1 MKKLHI
7 NVLFFLFLSFMIT
20 SAGHAAGTTNISY
33 TLTFPEAQAHYVD
46 VEMQLSGL
54 KQNSLELKM
63 PVWTPGSYLVREFAR
78 NIETISAS
86 ANGKPV
92 TIQKTRKNIW
102 HINTTG
108 ISTIT
113 VKYRVYAFE
122 VSVRTSFIDVDHAFL
137 SSADI
142 FIYPN
147 GMLNQPSTIHIIPY
161 KKWDKVSTSLAT
173 INDDTFTLTAP
184 NYDILFDSPIE
195 VGNQD
200 VFSFTTGGVKYDV
213 AMCGEA
219 NYDKERLKKDM
230 AKIVEEEVAVFGENP
245 NKHYTFIVHNYLKG
259 GGGLEHL
266 SSTVLGA
273 SRSAYTDEKKGYQG
287 FLSLVA
293 HEHFHLWNVKRLR
306 PIALGPFDYD
316 NENYTTNLWIAE
328 GFTSYY
334 QDIIL
339 RRAQLYPP
347 ENYLGTLAENISALE
362 NQPGVNIQ
370 PVADASYDAWIKAYR
385 PNENSA
391 NSTIS
396 YYSKG
401 SLIALL
407 LDLEIINNTSGTKSL
422 DDVMRY
428 MYEQYYKIKKRG
440 YTDAEFK
447 LGLEKFAGKNLDDFY
462 KNYINGLTPLDFNKY
477 LGYAGYELKDEYAG
491 SNDPA
496 LGIAT
501 GVNAD
506 KKIVVTAVLR
516 DGAAWKDGLNVG
528 DQLLAMD
535 GKTLT
540 TVKGLLND
548 KQTGDKVIFT
558 VDRDGLK
565 RDIAVT
571 LLKNTQVKYTIESLP
586 TLSAQQQTVRNKW
599 LKLQ

>member
-1 MKKLHI
+1 
-7 NVLFFLFLSFMIT
+7 MIT

>member
-1 MKKLHI
+1 MKKIHI
-7 NVLFFLFLSFMIT
+7 TVLSFLFLSFMIT
-20 SAGHAAGTTNISY
+20 LAGHAAGTTKIHY
-33 TLTFPEAQAHYVD
+33 TLSFPEAQAHYVD
-46 VEMQLSGL
+46 VEMQLNGL
-54 KQNSLELKM
+54 TQKSLDLKM
-63 PVWTPGSYLVREFAR
+63 PVWAPGSYLVREFAR

-86 ANGKPV
+86 ANGKS
-92 TIQKTRKNIW
+92 ISIKKTRKNIW
-102 HINTTG
+102 RINTTG
-108 ISTIT
+108 ISAVT

-122 VSVRTSFIDVDHAFL
+122 VSVRTSFIDVEHAFL
-137 SSADI
+137 SSPDI
-142 FIYPN
+142 FIYPA

-161 KKWDKVSTSLAT
+161 KKWDKVSTSLAAVN
-173 INDDTFTLTAP
+173 NDAFTLTAP
-184 NYDILFDSPIE
+184 NYDILFDSPVE

-200 VFSFTTGGVKYDV
+200 VFSFTTGGVNYEV
-213 AMCGEA
+213 AMCGEG

-230 AKIVEEEVAVFGENP
+230 AKIIDEETAVFGENP
-245 NKHYTFIVHNYLKG
+245 NKRYIFIVHNYLRG

-273 SRSAYTDEKKGYQG
+273 TRTAYTDEKGYQS

-339 RRAQLYPP
+339 RRAQLYPT
-347 ENYLGTLAENISALE
+347 ENYFKLLSDNISALE

-401 SLIALL
+401 SLIGLL
-407 LDLEIINNTSGTKSL
+407 LDLEIINSSKGTKSL
-422 DDVMRY
+422 DDVMKY
-428 MYEQYYKIKKRG
+428 MYDQYYKIKKRG
-440 YTDAEFK
+440 YTDTEFK
-447 LGLEKFAGKNLDDFY
+447 LALEKFAGKNLDDFY
-462 KNYINGLTPLDFNKY
+462 KNYITGLTPLDFNKY
-477 LGYAGYELKDEYAG
+477 LAYAGYKLKDEYAG

-496 LGIAT
+496 LGIST
-501 GVNAD
+501 SVNAD

-516 DGAAWKDGLNVG
+516 NGAAWKDGLNVG

-540 TVKGLLND
+540 DVKGLLND
-548 KQTGDKVIFT
+548 KKTGDKVIFSIS
-558 VDRDGLK
+558 RDGLK
-565 RDIAVT
+565 KDIPVT
-571 LLKNTQVKYTIESLP
+571 LLRNTQVKYSIEALP
-586 TLSAQQQTVRNKW
+586 NISAQQQVVKNKW

>member
-1 MKKLHI
+1 MKNIHI
-7 NVLFFLFLSFMIT
+7 PVLFFLFLSFMIP
-20 SAGHAAGTTNISY
+20 SSGNAAGTTKISY

-46 VEMQLSGL
+46 VEMQINGL
-54 KQNSLELKM
+54 KQNSIDLKM
-63 PVWTPGSYLVREFAR
+63 PVWAPGSYLVREFAR

-86 ANGKPV
+86 ANGK
-92 TIQKTRKNIW
+92 IIDIKKTRKNIW
-102 HINTTG
+102 RVNTTG
-108 ISTIT
+108 VSTIT

-137 SSADI
+137 SSPDI
-142 FIYPN
+142 FIYPA

-173 INDDTFTLTAP
+173 VNNDAFTLTAP

-200 VFSFTTGGVKYDV
+200 VFSFTTGGVNYEV
-213 AMCGEA
+213 AMSGEG

-230 AKIVEEEVAVFGENP
+230 AKIIDEQTAIFGENP
-245 NKHYTFIVHNYLKG
+245 NKRYVFIVHNYLKG

-273 SRSAYTDEKKGYQG
+273 TRTAYTDEKGYQS

-334 QDIIL
+334 QDITL
-339 RRAQLYPP
+339 RHAQLYPP
-347 ENYLGTLAENISALE
+347 ENYLKLLGDNISAVE

-385 PNENSA
+385 PNENSV

-401 SLIALL
+401 ALIGLL
-407 LDLEIINNTSGTKSL
+407 LDLEIINSTNGNKSL
-422 DDVMRY
+422 DDVMKY
-428 MYEQYYKIKKRG
+428 MYDQYYKIKNRG

-447 LGLEKFAGKNLDDFY
+447 LGLEKIAGKNLDYFY
-462 KNYINGLTPLDFNKY
+462 KNYITGLTPLDFNKY
-477 LGYAGYELKDEYAG
+477 LAYAGYKLKDEYAG

-496 LGIAT
+496 LGIST

-516 DGAAWKDGLNVG
+516 NSAAWKDGLNVG

-535 GKTLT
+535 SKTLT
-540 TVKGLLND
+540 EVKGLLND
-548 KQTGDKVIFT
+548 KKTGDKVIFSIS
-558 VDRDGLK
+558 RDGLK
-565 RDIAVT
+565 KDIPVT
-571 LLKNTQVKYTIESLP
+571 LLRNTQVKYSIEALP
-586 TLSAQQQTVRNKW
+586 NISAQQQTVKNKW

>member
-1 MKKLHI
+1 MKNIHVQ
-7 NVLFFLFLSFMIT
+7 VLFFLFLSFMIT
-20 SAGHAAGTTNISY
+20 SAGNAAGTTKISY

-46 VEMQLSGL
+46 VEMQISGL
-54 KQNSLELKM
+54 KQPSLDLKM
-63 PVWTPGSYLVREFAR
+63 PVWAPGSYLVREFAR

-86 ANGKPV
+86 TNGKN
-92 TIQKTRKNIW
+92 ISIKKSRKNIW
-102 HINTTG
+102 RINTTG
-108 ISTIT
+108 ISAVT

-122 VSVRTSFIDVDHAFL
+122 VSVRTSFIDVEHAFL
-137 SSADI
+137 SSPDI
-142 FIYPN
+142 FIYPG
-147 GMLNQPSTIHIIPY
+147 GMLNQASTIHIIPY

-173 INDDTFTLTAP
+173 VNNDAFTLTAP

-200 VFSFTTGGVKYDV
+200 VFSFTTGGVNYDI
-213 AMCGEA
+213 AMCGEG

-230 AKIVEEEVAVFGENP
+230 AKIVDEEVAIFGENP
-245 NKHYTFIVHNYLKG
+245 NERYVFIVHNYLKG

-273 SRSAYTDEKKGYQG
+273 TRNAYTDEKKGYQS

-334 QDIIL
+334 QDMAL

-347 ENYLGTLAENISALE
+347 ENYLGVLGDNISALE

-370 PVADASYDAWIKAYR
+370 SVADASYDAWIKAYR
-385 PNENSA
+385 PNENSV

-401 SLIALL
+401 SLIGLL
-407 LDLEIINNTSGTKSL
+407 LDLEIINNSNGTKSL
-422 DDVMRY
+422 DDVMKY
-428 MYEQYYKIKKRG
+428 MYDQYYKINKRG

-447 LGLEKFAGKNLDDFY
+447 QALEKFAGKKLDDFY
-462 KNYINGLTPLDFNKY
+462 KNYITGLTPLDFNKY
-477 LGYAGYELKDEYAG
+477 LGYAGYTLKDEYAN

-496 LGIAT
+496 LGIST

-540 TVKGLLND
+540 DVKGLLND
-548 KQTGDKVIFT
+548 KKTGDKVIFSIS
-558 VDRDGLK
+558 RDGLK
-565 RDIAVT
+565 KDIPVT
-571 LLKNTQVKYTIESLP
+571 LLRNTQVKYSIEALP
-586 TLSAQQQTVRNKW
+586 NISPQQQIVKNKW